1 MLVYLKVRI
10 MKAVNGILLLALI
23 SILGACSST
32 SGVQTYNTTDTT
44 TSSVQ
49 STYQPANGYVGVVV
63 NLTKWHWYRLP
74 AEDRM
79 KQEQA
84 VYFALDNVENGD
96 GTSWYNN
103 NTGSNGEV
111 IVVSTY
117 PMGSGYCRVMLSKL
131 NYKGKLRHFKETA
144 CRETGHEG
152 WRFLR

>member
-1 MLVYLKVRI
+1 

-32 SGVQTYNTTDTT
+32 SNVQTYNTTDTT

-49 STYQPANGYVGVVV
+49 STYQPANGYVGIVV

-131 NYKGKLRHFKETA
+131 NCKGKLRHFKETA

>member
-1 MLVYLKVRI
+1 

-144 CRETGHEG
+144 CRETGHKG

>member
-1 MLVYLKVRI
+1 MRV
-10 MKAVNGILLLALI
+10 VNGILLLALI
-23 SILGACSST
+23 SLLGACSST
-32 SGVQTYNTTDTT
+32 TGVQTYNTTDTT

-49 STYQPANGYVGVVV
+49 STYQPNNGYVGVVV

-74 AEDRM
+74 AEDRL

-111 IVVSTY
+111 IIVSTY
-117 PMGSGYCRVMLSKL
+117 PMGSGYCRVVLSKL

-144 CRETGHEG
+144 CKESGHDG
-152 WRFLR
+152 WRFIR

>member
-1 MLVYLKVRI
+1 MRV
-10 MKAVNGILLLALI
+10 VNGILLLALI

>member
-1 MLVYLKVRI
+1 MRV
-10 MKAVNGILLLALI
+10 VNGILLLALI
-23 SILGACSST
+23 SLLGACSST
-32 SGVQTYNTTDTT
+32 TGVQTYNTTATT

-49 STYQPANGYVGVVV
+49 STYQPSNGYVGIVV

-74 AEDRM
+74 AEDRL

-103 NTGSNGEV
+103 DTGTNGEV
-111 IVVSTY
+111 LIVSTY

-144 CRETGHEG
+144 CRETGHDG

>member
-1 MLVYLKVRI
+1 MRV
-10 MKAVNGILLLALI
+10 VNGILLLALI
-23 SILGACSST
+23 SLLGACSST
-32 SGVQTYNTTDTT
+32 TGVQTYNTTDTT

-49 STYQPANGYVGVVV
+49 STYQPSNGYVGIVV

-74 AEDRM
+74 AEDRL

-103 NTGSNGEV
+103 DTGTNGEV
-111 IVVSTY
+111 LIVSTY

-131 NYKGKLRHFKETA
+131 NYKCKVRHFKETA
-144 CRETGHEG
+144 CRETGHDG

>member
-1 MLVYLKVRI
+1 
-10 MKAVNGILLLALI
+10 LLLALI

>member
-1 MLVYLKVRI
+1 

>member
-1 MLVYLKVRI
+1 
-10 MKAVNGILLLALI
+10 MKAVNRILLLALI

>member
-1 MLVYLKVRI
+1 

-23 SILGACSST
+23 SLLGACSST
-32 SGVQTYNTTDTT
+32 GSRVETYNTSNSTN
-44 TSSVQ
+44 SSVQ
-49 STYQPANGYVGVVV
+49 STYQPSNGYVGVLV

-79 KQEQA
+79 QQEQA

>member
-1 MLVYLKVRI
+1 MRV
-10 MKAVNGILLLALI
+10 VNGILLLALF

-32 SGVQTYNTTDTT
+32 TGVQTYNTTDTT

-74 AEDRM
+74 AEDRL

-111 IVVSTY
+111 IIVSTY

>member
-1 MLVYLKVRI
+1 

-32 SGVQTYNTTDTT
+32 SNVQTYNTTDTT

-49 STYQPANGYVGVVV
+49 STYQPANGYVGIVV

>member
-1 MLVYLKVRI
+1 

-23 SILGACSST
+23 STLGACSST

>member
-1 MLVYLKVRI
+1 MRV
-10 MKAVNGILLLALI
+10 VNGILLLALI
-23 SILGACSST
+23 SLLGACSST
-32 SGVQTYNTTDTT
+32 TGVQTYNTTDTT

-49 STYQPANGYVGVVV
+49 STYQPSNGYVGIVV

-74 AEDRM
+74 AEDRL

-103 NTGSNGEV
+103 DTGTNGEV
-111 IVVSTY
+111 LIVSTY

-144 CRETGHEG
+144 CRETGQDG

>member
-1 MLVYLKVRI
+1 

-23 SILGACSST
+23 SILGACSSS

>member
-1 MLVYLKVRI
+1 
-10 MKAVNGILLLALI
+10 MKLVNGILLLALF

-32 SGVQTYNTTDTT
+32 KNVQTYNTSDTT

-49 STYQPANGYVGVVV
+49 STYQPSSGYVGIIV

-84 VYFALDNVENGD
+84 IYFALDNNETGQAP
-96 GTSWYNN
+96 SWYNN
-103 NTGSNGEV
+103 DTGTNGEV
-111 IVVSTY
+111 FVASTY
-117 PMGSGYCRVMLSKL
+117 PMGSGYCRTVLSKL
-131 NYKGKLRHFKETA
+131 NYKGKLRHFKEVA

-152 WRFLR
+152 WRFVR

>member
-1 MLVYLKVRI
+1 

-32 SGVQTYNTTDTT
+32 SNVQTYNTTDTT

>member
-1 MLVYLKVRI
+1 
-10 MKAVNGILLLALI
+10 LLLALF

-32 SGVQTYNTTDTT
+32 TGVQTYNTTDTT

-49 STYQPANGYVGVVV
+49 STYQPSNGYVGVVV

-74 AEDRM
+74 AEDRL

-111 IVVSTY
+111 IIVSTY
-117 PMGSGYCRVMLSKL
+117 PMGSGYCRTMLSKL

-144 CRETGHEG
+144 CRETGHDG